1 MKAFLWGLGAAA
13 ASLTKPDPKQKIA
26 TECLNNHLTL
36 LLSQSSLCKSEQ
48 SFVVLVQLE
57 KVMFEVEGE
66 LKTTKW

>member
-13 ASLTKPDPKQKIA
+13 ASLTKPDPTKIA
-26 TECLNNHLTL
+26 TECLNNHLTS
-36 LLSQSSLCKSEQ
+36 LLSQSSLSKSEQ

-66 LKTTKW
+66 LKTTKC